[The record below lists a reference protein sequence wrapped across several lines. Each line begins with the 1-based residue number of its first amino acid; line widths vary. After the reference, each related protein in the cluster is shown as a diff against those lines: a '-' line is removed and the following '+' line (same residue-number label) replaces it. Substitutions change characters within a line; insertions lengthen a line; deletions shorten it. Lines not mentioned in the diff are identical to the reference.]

1 MHPPPQTAIHPR
13 PTTDD
18 SPSDQVLLR
27 RFGGGDEAAGRAFVR
42 RYQGRVYGLART
54 LVGDPALAEEIAQ
67 EALIRV
73 WRHALSFDARRGSVS
88 SWVLTITRNLAIDV
102 LRKRSAEPY
111 APNSE
116 LLLGQLAQEPTPDEA
131 ASVMDESSRVRTALA
146 RIPNEQRRALVLASF
161 YRYTAREISAA
172 EAIPLGTAKSRVRA
186 GLMKMRS
193 LLSEGSTVVTHPRYT
208 NFRPTTAVLTPD
220 TNEMNHR

>member
-1 MHPPPQTAIHPR
+1 MHPTPHSAIPPR

-18 SPSDQVLLR
+18 RPSDQVLLR

-54 LVGDPALAEEIAQ
+54 LVGDPVLAEEIAQ

-73 WRHALSFDARRGSVS
+73 WRNGLSFDARRGSVS
-88 SWVLTITRNLAIDV
+88 TWVLTITRNLAIDV
-102 LRKRSAEPY
+102 LRKKRAEPC

-116 LLLGQLAQEPTPDEA
+116 LLLNQLAQEPTPDEA
-131 ASVMDESSRVRTALA
+131 ASITDEAARVRTALV
-146 RIPNEQRRALVLASF
+146 RVPNEQRRALVLAAF
-161 YRYTAREISAA
+161 YQYTAREISAA
-172 EAIPLGTAKSRVRA
+172 ESIPLGTAKSRVRS
-186 GLMKMRS
+186 GLIKMRS
-193 LLSEGSTVVTHPRYT
+193 LIEEGNTSFEHRRFA

-220 TNEMNHR
+220 TNEINH

>member
-1 MHPPPQTAIHPR
+1 MHPTPKTAISPR
-13 PTTDD
+13 PVLDD
-18 SPSDQVLLR
+18 KPSDQVLLR

-88 SWVLTITRNLAIDV
+88 TWVLTITRNLAIDV
-102 LRKRSAEPY
+102 LRKKSAEPC
-111 APNSE
+111 APNSD
-116 LLLGQLAQEPTPDEA
+116 LLLSQLATEPTPDEA
-131 ASVMDESSRVRTALA
+131 ASIRDEAARVRAALA
-146 RIPNEQRRALVLASF
+146 RLPVEQRRALVLAAF

-172 EAIPLGTAKSRVRA
+172 ETIPLGTAKSRVRS
-186 GLMKMRS
+186 GLIKLRS
-193 LLSEGSTVVTHPRYT
+193 LLDEDNKFGAQPRYA

-220 TNEMNHR
+220 TIEINHQ